1 MPALLVADESGQI
14 YDHPYLKLA
23 AQSGR
28 RLIRPDLRQLIPL
41 PFGSQL
47 FTMPGRV
54 PIGWDKKAKKF
65 LPCDQF
71 SFNGHKKQCFPVA
84 AFLAPGFLRTL
95 LPAAQVAQGVA
106 KTAQRA
112 VDAAQG
118 AANAAQ
124 GATNAAQGAANAA
137 QGAANATQGAT
148 QSPRIDLPLWAY
160 TAVGWK
166 DGRFWVTALQI
177 DPNPHWH
184 PKYFQND
191 QQVARAVRTFLRE
204 MPDNRLVQQLSRCAL
219 EYHCFAAKNLFLKRW
234 ECPLPTSPVCNAR
247 CLGCLSL
254 QPGECCPSS
263 QERITFVPK
272 VDELV
277 EVALPHLS
285 VEDAIVSF
293 GQGCEGEPLL
303 QADTLAATVSRL
315 RKETPRGV
323 INLNTNG
330 SLPNRAE
337 DVYRAGLDSVRV
349 SLNSLIPTSYN
360 RYYSPCGYTF
370 DHVIETVERAR
381 KLGLFTSINLLIFPG
396 LTDRQKECERLYQ
409 FIGQIGVD
417 LIQMRNLNID
427 PDLYLERMKIDEE
440 AAAGAEENK
449 GEFVPIWEIV
459 ETLRKRFPL
468 LKLGYFNKPRQE
480 MLPAVKNK

>member
-28 RLIRPDLRQLIPL
+28 RLIRPNPEQLIPL

-47 FTMPGRV
+47 FTMPGRI

-71 SFNGHKKQCFPVA
+71 TFNGHRKRCFPVA
-84 AFLAPGFLRTL
+84 AFLAPGYLRTL
-95 LPAAQVAQGVA
+95 LPAVRVPQESADRV
-106 KTAQRA
+106 
-112 VDAAQG
+112 
-118 AANAAQ
+118 N
-124 GATNAAQGAANAA
+124 
-137 QGAANATQGAT
+137 
-148 QSPRIDLPLWAY
+148 LPLWAY

-166 DGRFWVTALQI
+166 DGRFWVTGLQI

-191 QQVARAVRTFLRE
+191 QQVARAVRLFLRE
-204 MPDNRLVQQLSRCAL
+204 MPDNRLVRQLSRCAL

-254 QPGECCPSS
+254 QPGEYCPSS

-315 RKETPRGV
+315 RKETPKGI

-330 SLPNRAE
+330 SLPLRAE
-337 DVYRAGLDSVRV
+337 EVYKAGLDSVRV

-370 DHVIETVERAR
+370 DHVLETVERAR
-381 KLGLFTSINLLIFPG
+381 KRDLFTSINLLIFPG
-396 LTDRQKECERLYQ
+396 LTDRQEECERLYQ
-409 FIGQIGVD
+409 FIEQSGIN

-427 PDLYLERMKIDEE
+427 PDLYMERMKIDEE
-440 AAAGAEENK
+440 EGNGEENR

-459 ETLRKRFPL
+459 ETLRRRFPR
-468 LKLGYFNKPRQE
+468 LKLGYFNQPRQE
-480 MLPAVKNK
+480 VYP

>member
-1 MPALLVADESGQI
+1 MQALLVADESGQI

-28 RLIRPDLRQLIPL
+28 RLIRPDSGQLIPL

-47 FTMPGRV
+47 FIMPGRI

-65 LPCDQF
+65 LTCDQF
-71 SFNGHKKQCFPVA
+71 AFDGHKKQCFPVA

-95 LPAAQVAQGVA
+95 LPAAQIAQG
-106 KTAQRA
+106 TAQGSR
-112 VDAAQG
+112 
-118 AANAAQ
+118 
-124 GATNAAQGAANAA
+124 T
-137 QGAANATQGAT
+137 
-148 QSPRIDLPLWAY
+148 DLPLWAY

-166 DGRFWVTALQI
+166 DGKFWVTGLQI

-191 QQVARAVRTFLRE
+191 QQVAKAVRMFLRE
-204 MPDNRLVQQLSRCAL
+204 MPDNRLVRQLSRCAL
-219 EYHCFAAKNLFLKRW
+219 EYHCFAAKNFFLKRW
-234 ECPLPTSPVCNAR
+234 ECPLPTSPVCNAK

-272 VDELV
+272 VDELL

-303 QADTLAATVSRL
+303 QSDTLAATVSRL
-315 RKETPRGV
+315 RKETQKGI

-330 SLPNRAE
+330 SLPHRAE
-337 DVYRAGLDSVRV
+337 EVYRAGLDSVRV
-349 SLNSLIPTSYN
+349 SLNSLISTSYD

-370 DHVIETVERAR
+370 DHVIESVERAR
-381 KLGLFTSINLLIFPG
+381 KLGLFTSLNLLIFPG
-396 LTDRQKECERLYQ
+396 LTDRKKECDRLYQ
-409 FIGQIGVD
+409 FIEQVGVD

-427 PDLYLERMKIDEE
+427 PDLYMKRMKIDEE
-440 AAAGAEENK
+440 DAGENR
-449 GEFVPIWEIV
+449 GDFVPIWEIV
-459 ETLRKRFPL
+459 ETLRRRFPS

-480 MLPAVKNK
+480 VKSKV